1 MNINIKIFTVLLLV
15 IVSSQLFGQHKPFTD
30 NTTLTWDQ
38 CIASYDALDKISD
51 QARLLEVGKT
61 DVGRPLDLF
70 VINSDG
76 VFEPEL
82 FNRKKIVILVNNG
95 IHPGEPDGIDASLM
109 WCREI
114 LKPDNDMSKFLE
126 NVIICIIP
134 IYNVDGSL
142 IRGSFSRANQDG
154 PEEYGFRGNARNLDL
169 NRDFIKCDSE
179 NARAFSRIFTRLK
192 PDVFI
197 DNHVSDGADYTYTM
211 TLIST
216 QSDKLGGTTG
226 KYLKEKMEP
235 ALFAGMDNC
244 GDPMMHYVNTMGNTP
259 QSGLLEFL
267 ETPRFASGYAALY
280 NTLSFITETHMLK
293 PFPQRVES
301 TYHFINVLVEY
312 CHKNA
317 DEIIGIRK
325 KAQQDWMKM
334 KEWPLNYE
342 LDTTKFEKIKF
353 AGYETISEPSK
364 VGSGDRIRY
373 DRSKV
378 KEMEIPYYRKFV
390 ATTFVVVPDY
400 YLVPQAWREVIE
412 RLRLNG
418 VQMEK
423 MDKDTV
429 IEVETYFLDKF
440 ETSSR
445 PYEGHYNH
453 SDTKVTSRK
462 TKVQF
467 FKGDWK
473 ISTRQIARRYLI
485 ETLEPQSNDSFF
497 TWNFFDS
504 VLQQKEWFSDYVFEE
519 KAEELLKNDSELN
532 KEFESVLAADKNLQ
546 NNHWNQ
552 LYWLYRHSPYY
563 EKTINRYPVYR
574 LMASPTKVGK

>member
-1 MNINIKIFTVLLLV
+1 MNIIVKIFTVQLFV
-15 IVSSQLFGQHKPFTD
+15 IVSCQLYGQHKPFTA
-30 NTTLTWDQ
+30 NTTLTWSQ
-38 CIASYDALDKISD
+38 CIARYDSLDKISD

-61 DVGRPLDLF
+61 DVGKPLHLF

-82 FNRKKIVILVNNG
+82 FDRNKIIILINNG

-109 WCREI
+109 WCKEI
-114 LKPDNDMSKFLE
+114 LEPDNEMSGFLE
-126 NVIICIIP
+126 NVIVCIIP
-134 IYNVDGSL
+134 IYNVDGAL
-142 IRGSFSRANQDG
+142 IRSSTSRANQDG

-179 NARAFSRIFTRLK
+179 NARAFSRIFTRLQ
-192 PDVFI
+192 PDVFV

-216 QSDKLGGTTG
+216 QSDKLGGKTG

-235 ALFAGMDNC
+235 ALFSGMDQL

-259 QSGLLEFL
+259 QSGILEFL
-267 ETPRFASGYAALY
+267 ETPRFASGYATLF

-301 TYHFINVLVEY
+301 TYNFIKVLIAY

-317 DEIIGIRK
+317 AEIIDVRK
-325 KAQQDWMKM
+325 NSRNDWMKM

-342 LDTTKFEKIKF
+342 LDTTKSEKIKF
-353 AGYETISEPSK
+353 AGYETVSEPSK
-364 VGSGDRIRY
+364 VGIGDRIRY

-378 KEMEIPYYRKFV
+378 SEMEIPYYRKFV
-390 ATTFVVVPDY
+390 PTTFVTVPDY

-423 MDKDTV
+423 MEKDTT

-440 ETSSR
+440 ETNGR

-453 SDTKVTSRK
+453 SGTKVTNRK
-462 TKVQF
+462 IKVQF

-473 ISTRQIARRYLI
+473 ISTKQIARRYLI
-485 ETLEPQSNDSFF
+485 ETLEPQSDDSFF
-497 TWNFFDS
+497 AWNFFDS
-504 VLQQKEWFSDYVFEE
+504 VLQQKEWFSDYIFEE
-519 KAEELLKNDSELN
+519 KAEELLKNDPQLK
-532 KEFESVLAADKNLQ
+532 KEFESLLATDKDLQ

-563 EKTINRYPVYR
+563 EKTVNLYPIYR
-574 LMASPTKVGK
+574 IMPK

>member
-1 MNINIKIFTVLLLV
+1 MNINIKIFTALWLV
-15 IVSSQLFGQHKPFTD
+15 IVSSRLYGQHQPFTD
-30 NTTLTWDQ
+30 NTTLTWSQ
-38 CIASYDALDKISD
+38 CIAAYDSLDKISD

-61 DVGRPLDLF
+61 DVGKPLHLF
-70 VINSDG
+70 VINADG

-82 FNRKKIVILVNNG
+82 FDRNKIIILINNG

-114 LKPDNDMSKFLE
+114 LKPDNSMSKLLE
-126 NVIICIIP
+126 NVILCIIP

-142 IRGSFSRANQDG
+142 MRGSFSRANQDG

-179 NARAFSRIFTRLK
+179 NARAFSRIFTRLQ
-192 PDVFI
+192 PHVFV
-197 DNHVSDGADYTYTM
+197 DTHVSDGADYTYTM
-211 TLIST
+211 TLIAT
-216 QSDKLGGTTG
+216 QSDKLGGKTG

-235 ALFAGMDNC
+235 ALFDGMDKC
-244 GDPMMHYVNTMGNTP
+244 GDPMMHYVNNMGNTP
-259 QSGLLEFL
+259 QSGILEFL

-301 TYHFINVLVEY
+301 TYQFIKVLVQY
-312 CHKNA
+312 CHQNA
-317 DEIIGIRK
+317 SEIIQIRK
-325 KAQQDWMKM
+325 SANEEWMKL

-342 LDTTKFEKIKF
+342 VDTTRFEKIKF
-353 AGYETISEPSK
+353 DGYETISEPSK

-378 KEMEIPYYRKFV
+378 KNMEIPYFRKFV
-390 ATTFVVVPDY
+390 PTTFVAVPDFY
-400 YLVPQAWREVIE
+400 IVPQAWREVIE

-418 VQMEK
+418 VQMERIE
-423 MDKDTV
+423 KDTT

-440 ETSSR
+440 ETSGR
-445 PYEGHYNH
+445 PYEGHYYH
-453 SDTKVTSRK
+453 SDTKVTVRK
-462 TKVQF
+462 TIVRF

-473 ISTRQIARRYLI
+473 ISTRQVSRRYLI

-497 TWNFFDS
+497 AWNFFDS
-504 VLQQKEWFSDYVFEE
+504 VLQQKEWFSDYIFEE
-519 KAEELLKNDSELN
+519 RAEELLKSDPQLK
-532 KEFESVLAADKNLQ
+532 KEFESVLASDKDLQ

-552 LYWLYRHSPYY
+552 LYWLYRHSPYF
-563 EKTINRYPVYR
+563 EQTVNRYPVYR
-574 LMASPTKVGK
+574 LTTN